1 MMNHLHKNKTF
12 AASLAFFAGGA
23 GLHRFYLYGARDRWA
38 WMHVSLCAVTAGL
51 LLTYPE
57 RLLLL
62 NTAPLILSVL
72 IASIATFMIG
82 LMPDEKWDA
91 IHNPE
96 SELSSDSGWL
106 IAVLMV
112 SNLACS
118 TTLLLITMARAFDII
133 LTGGSY
139 G

>member
-1 MMNHLHKNKTF
+1 MNHLHKNKTF
-12 AASLAFFAGGA
+12 AAALALIAGGA
-23 GLHRFYLYGARDRWA
+23 GLHRFYLYGIKDRWA
-38 WMHVSLCAVTAGL
+38 WLHALLFIVTAGL
-51 LLTYPE
+51 LLAYPD

-62 NTAPLILSVL
+62 NTAPLIFSVL
-72 IASIATFMIG
+72 IACIAAFMIG

-91 IHNPE
+91 LHNPE
-96 SELSSDSGWL
+96 SDQASNSSWI

-112 SNLACS
+112 SNLAYS
-118 TTLLLITMARAFDII
+118 TTLLLITIARGFDII

>member
-1 MMNHLHKNKTF
+1 MNNLHKNKTF
-12 AASLAFFAGGA
+12 AAALALITGGA
-23 GLHRFYLYGARDRWA
+23 GLHRFYLYGAKDLWA
-38 WMHVSLCAVTAGL
+38 WMHVLLCAVTAGL
-51 LLTYPE
+51 MLAYPD

-62 NTAPLILSVL
+62 NTAPLIVSVL
-72 IASIATFMIG
+72 IAAIATFMIG
-82 LMPDEKWDA
+82 LMPDENWDA

-96 SELSSDSGWL
+96 SEQQSNSSWI

-112 SNLACS
+112 TNLTCS
-118 TTLLLITMARAFDII
+118 TTLLLITIARGFDMI

>member
-1 MMNHLHKNKTF
+1 MKHLHKNKTF
-12 AASLAFFAGGA
+12 AAALALIAGGA
-23 GLHRFYLYGARDRWA
+23 GLHRFYLYGIKDRWA
-38 WMHVSLCAVTAGL
+38 WLHALLFIVTAGL
-51 LLTYPE
+51 LLAYPD

-62 NTAPLILSVL
+62 NTAPLIFSLL
-72 IASIATFMIG
+72 IACIAAFMIG

-91 IHNPE
+91 LHNPE
-96 SELSSDSGWL
+96 SDQASNSSWM

-112 SNLACS
+112 SNLAYS
-118 TTLLLITMARAFDII
+118 TTLLLITIARGFDII

>member
-1 MMNHLHKNKTF
+1 MNNLHKNKTF
-12 AASLAFFAGGA
+12 AAALALIAGGA
-23 GLHRFYLYGARDRWA
+23 GLHRFYLFGIKDHWA
-38 WMHVSLCAVTAGL
+38 WLHALLFIVTAGL
-51 LLTYPE
+51 LLAYPD

-62 NTAPLILSVL
+62 NTAPLIFSVL
-72 IASIATFMIG
+72 IACIAAFMIG

-91 IHNPE
+91 LHNPE
-96 SELSSDSGWL
+96 SDQASNSSWI

-112 SNLACS
+112 SNLAYS
-118 TTLLLITMARAFDII
+118 TTLLLIAMARAFDII

>member
-1 MMNHLHKNKTF
+1 MNNLQKNKTF
-12 AASLAFFAGGA
+12 AAALALIAGGA
-23 GLHRFYLYGARDRWA
+23 GLHRFYLYGIKDRWA
-38 WMHVSLCAVTAGL
+38 WLHALLFIVTAGL
-51 LLTYPE
+51 LLAYPD

-62 NTAPLILSVL
+62 NTAPLIFSVL
-72 IASIATFMIG
+72 MACIAAFMIG

-91 IHNPE
+91 LHNPE
-96 SELSSDSGWL
+96 SDQASNSSWM

-112 SNLACS
+112 SNLAYS
-118 TTLLLITMARAFDII
+118 TTLLLITIARGFDII

>member
-1 MMNHLHKNKTF
+1 MNNLHKNKTF
-12 AASLAFFAGGA
+12 AAALALIAGGA
-23 GLHRFYLYGARDRWA
+23 GLHRFYLYGIKDRWA
-38 WMHVSLCAVTAGL
+38 WLHALLFFVTAGL
-51 LLTYPE
+51 LLAYPD

-62 NTAPLILSVL
+62 NTAPLIFSVL
-72 IASIATFMIG
+72 IACIAAFMIG

-91 IHNPE
+91 LHNPE
-96 SELSSDSGWL
+96 SDQASNSSWI

-112 SNLACS
+112 SNLAYS
-118 TTLLLITMARAFDII
+118 TTLLLITIARGFDII

>member
-1 MMNHLHKNKTF
+1 MNNLHKNKTF
-12 AASLAFFAGGA
+12 AAALALITGGA
-23 GLHRFYLYGARDRWA
+23 GLHRFYLYGAKDLWA
-38 WMHVSLCAVTAGL
+38 WMHVLLCAVTLGL
-51 LLTYPE
+51 LVLYPE

-62 NTAPLILSVL
+62 NTAPLVMSVL

-91 IHNPE
+91 THNPE
-96 SELSSDSGWL
+96 SEQQSNSSWM
-106 IAVLMV
+106 IAALMV
-112 SNLACS
+112 TNLTCG
-118 TTLLLITMARAFDII
+118 TTLLLIAIARAFDIF

>member
-1 MMNHLHKNKTF
+1 MKNLHKNKTF
-12 AASLAFFAGGA
+12 AAALALITGGA
-23 GLHRFYLYGARDRWA
+23 GLHRFYLYGTKDLWA
-38 WMHVSLCAVTAGL
+38 WMHVLLCAVTVGL
-51 LLTYPE
+51 MLAYPD

-62 NTAPLILSVL
+62 NTAPLIVSVL
-72 IASIATFMIG
+72 IAAIATFKIG

-91 IHNPE
+91 MHNPE
-96 SELSSDSGWL
+96 SEQQSNSNWI

-112 SNLACS
+112 TNLTCS
-118 TTLLLITMARAFDII
+118 TTLLLITIARGFDII

>member
-1 MMNHLHKNKTF
+1 MNNLHKNKTF
-12 AASLAFFAGGA
+12 AAALALITGGA
-23 GLHRFYLYGARDRWA
+23 GLHRFYLYGIKDRWA
-38 WMHVSLCAVTAGL
+38 WLHVLLCVVTAGL
-51 LLTYPE
+51 MLAYPD

-62 NTAPLILSVL
+62 NTVPLIFSAL
-72 IASIATFMIG
+72 IACIATFMIG

-91 IHNPE
+91 LHNPE
-96 SELSSDSGWL
+96 SDQPSNSSWV

-112 SNLACS
+112 SNLAYS

>member
-1 MMNHLHKNKTF
+1 MNNLHKNKTF
-12 AASLAFFAGGA
+12 AAALALTTGGA
-23 GLHRFYLYGARDRWA
+23 GLHRFYLYGAKDPWA
-38 WMHVSLCAVTAGL
+38 WMHVLLCAVTVGL
-51 LLTYPE
+51 MLVYPD

-62 NTAPLILSVL
+62 NTAPLIVSVL

-96 SELSSDSGWL
+96 SDQQSSSSWM

-112 SNLACS
+112 TNLTSS
-118 TTLLLITMARAFDII
+118 TTLLLITIARGFDIL

>member
-1 MMNHLHKNKTF
+1 MNNLHKNKTF
-12 AASLAFFAGGA
+12 AAALALIAGGA
-23 GLHRFYLYGARDRWA
+23 GLHRFYIYGIKDRWA
-38 WMHVSLCAVTAGL
+38 WLHALLFFVTAGL
-51 LLTYPE
+51 LLAYPD

-62 NTAPLILSVL
+62 NTAPLIFSVL
-72 IASIATFMIG
+72 IACIAAFMIG

-91 IHNPE
+91 LHNPE
-96 SELSSDSGWL
+96 SDQASNSSWM

-112 SNLACS
+112 SNLAYS
-118 TTLLLITMARAFDII
+118 TTLLLMTIARGFDII

>member
-1 MMNHLHKNKTF
+1 MKHLHKNKTF
-12 AASLAFFAGGA
+12 AAALALIAGGA
-23 GLHRFYLYGARDRWA
+23 GLHRFYLYGIKDRWA
-38 WMHVSLCAVTAGL
+38 WLHSLLFIVTAGL
-51 LLTYPE
+51 LLAYPD

-62 NTAPLILSVL
+62 NTAPLIFSVL
-72 IASIATFMIG
+72 IACIAAFMIG

-91 IHNPE
+91 LHNPE
-96 SELSSDSGWL
+96 SDQPSNSSWI

-112 SNLACS
+112 SNLAYS
-118 TTLLLITMARAFDII
+118 TTLLLITIARGFDII

>member
-1 MMNHLHKNKTF
+1 MNNLHKNKTF
-12 AASLAFFAGGA
+12 AAALALIAGGA
-23 GLHRFYLYGARDRWA
+23 GLHRFYLYGIKDRWA
-38 WMHVSLCAVTAGL
+38 WLHALLFIVTAGL
-51 LLTYPE
+51 LLAYPD

-62 NTAPLILSVL
+62 NTAPLIFSVL
-72 IASIATFMIG
+72 IACIAAFMIG

-91 IHNPE
+91 LHNLE
-96 SELSSDSGWL
+96 SDQASNSSWI

-112 SNLACS
+112 SNLAYS
-118 TTLLLITMARAFDII
+118 TTLLLITIARGFDII

>member
-1 MMNHLHKNKTF
+1 MNNLHKNKTF
-12 AASLAFFAGGA
+12 AAALALITGGA
-23 GLHRFYLYGARDRWA
+23 GLHRFYLYGTKDLWA
-38 WMHVSLCAVTAGL
+38 WMHVLLCAVTAGL
-51 LLTYPE
+51 MLAYPD

-62 NTAPLILSVL
+62 NTAPLIVSVL
-72 IASIATFMIG
+72 IAAIATFMIG

-91 IHNPE
+91 LHNLE
-96 SELSSDSGWL
+96 SDQASNSSWI

-112 SNLACS
+112 SNLAYS
-118 TTLLLITMARAFDII
+118 TTLLLITIARGFDII

>member
-1 MMNHLHKNKTF
+1 MNSLHKNKTF
-12 AASLAFFAGGA
+12 AAALALIAGGA
-23 GLHRFYLYGARDRWA
+23 GLHRFYLYGIKDRWA
-38 WMHVSLCAVTAGL
+38 WLHALLFFVTAGL
-51 LLTYPE
+51 LLAYPD

-62 NTAPLILSVL
+62 NTAPLIFSVL
-72 IASIATFMIG
+72 IACIAAFMIG

-91 IHNPE
+91 LHNPE
-96 SELSSDSGWL
+96 SDQPSNSSWI

-112 SNLACS
+112 SNLAYS
-118 TTLLLITMARAFDII
+118 TTLLLITIARGFDII

>member
-1 MMNHLHKNKTF
+1 MNNLHKNKTF
-12 AASLAFFAGGA
+12 AAALALIAGGA
-23 GLHRFYLYGARDRWA
+23 GLHRFYIYGIKDRWA
-38 WMHVSLCAVTAGL
+38 WLHALLFFVTAGL
-51 LLTYPE
+51 LLAYPD

-62 NTAPLILSVL
+62 NTAPLIFSVL
-72 IASIATFMIG
+72 IACIAAFMIG

-91 IHNPE
+91 LHNPE
-96 SELSSDSGWL
+96 SDQASNSSWI

-112 SNLACS
+112 SNLAYS
-118 TTLLLITMARAFDII
+118 TTLLLITIARGFDII

>member
-1 MMNHLHKNKTF
+1 MNNLHKNKTF
-12 AASLAFFAGGA
+12 AAALALIAGGA
-23 GLHRFYLYGARDRWA
+23 GLHRFYLYGIKDRWA
-38 WMHVSLCAVTAGL
+38 WLHALLFIVAAGL
-51 LLTYPE
+51 SLEYPD

-62 NTAPLILSVL
+62 NTAPLIFSVL
-72 IASIATFMIG
+72 IACIAAFMIG

-91 IHNPE
+91 LHNPE
-96 SELSSDSGWL
+96 SDQASNSSWI

-112 SNLACS
+112 SNLAYS
-118 TTLLLITMARAFDII
+118 TTLLLITIARGFDII

>member
-1 MMNHLHKNKTF
+1 MKHLHKNKTF
-12 AASLAFFAGGA
+12 AAALALIAGGA
-23 GLHRFYLYGARDRWA
+23 GLHRFYLYGIKDRWA
-38 WMHVSLCAVTAGL
+38 WLHALLFIVTAGL
-51 LLTYPE
+51 LLAYPD

-62 NTAPLILSVL
+62 NTAPLIFSVL
-72 IASIATFMIG
+72 IACIAAFMIG

-91 IHNPE
+91 LHNPE
-96 SELSSDSGWL
+96 SDQASNSSWI

-112 SNLACS
+112 SNLAYS
-118 TTLLLITMARAFDII
+118 TTLLLITIARGFDII

>member
-1 MMNHLHKNKTF
+1 MNNLHKNKTF
-12 AASLAFFAGGA
+12 AAALALITGGA
-23 GLHRFYLYGARDRWA
+23 GLHRFYLYGAKDRWA
-38 WMHVSLCAVTAGL
+38 WLHVLLCVVTVGL
-51 LLTYPE
+51 MLAYPD

-62 NTAPLILSVL
+62 NTLPLIFSVL
-72 IASIATFMIG
+72 IACIATFMIG

-91 IHNPE
+91 LHNPE
-96 SELSSDSGWL
+96 SDQPSNSSWV

-112 SNLACS
+112 SNLAYS